1 MLHLPSYP
9 LSFGFL
15 GRVPTSRM
23 AVQQWMVLLR
33 PPAKTAGS
41 KRAGN
46 AVATPS
52 HKTHRTFNLPS
63 PNLPKVLEFIA
74 SLAFQ
79 ELAG

>member
-15 GRVPTSRM
+15 GKVPTSRM
-23 AVQQWMVLLR
+23 AVQQWMVLPR

-52 HKTHRTFNLPS
+52 HKTH
-63 PNLPKVLEFIA
+63 
-74 SLAFQ
+74 
-79 ELAG
+79 